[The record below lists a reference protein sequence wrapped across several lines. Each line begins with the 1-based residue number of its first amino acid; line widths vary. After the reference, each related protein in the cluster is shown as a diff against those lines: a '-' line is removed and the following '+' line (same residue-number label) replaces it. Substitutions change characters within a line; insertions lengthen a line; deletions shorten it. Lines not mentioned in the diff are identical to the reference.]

1 MYTAKEIA
9 KLCNCSI
16 SKAYNII
23 RALNK
28 KLVREGI
35 PKEVV
40 IAGKISKKIFH
51 DSMKI

>member
-1 MYTAKEIA
+1 MYGAKEIA
-9 KLCNCSI
+9 KLCECSI

-23 RALNK
+23 RALNQ
-28 KLVREGI
+28 KLIREGV
-35 PKEVV
+35 PNEVV

>member
-1 MYTAKEIA
+1 MCNAKEIA
-9 KLCNCSI
+9 ELCNCSI

-28 KLVREGI
+28 KLIREGI

-40 IAGKISKKIFH
+40 IAGKISKKFFH